1 MDVQTLGE
9 GSLKIKRK
17 KTTLAID
24 PATSIQKFDAD
35 AILLTGIEGDINRVT
50 NYRVIIDGVGE
61 YEVSGLKIVG
71 IKAEDGLVFSLISE
85 NVRTLVGKVSSLKQI
100 SAEKIGDYQVVIIN
114 ADTDASESMITAMEP
129 SIVVLY
135 GLKAKETAK
144 ALGKEAVSVQSKISF
159 AEDKLP
165 EETQVLVLG

>member
-9 GSLKIKRK
+9 GSLKIKSK

>member
-1 MDVQTLGE
+1 
-9 GSLKIKRK
+9 
-17 KTTLAID
+17 
-24 PATSIQKFDAD
+24 
-35 AILLTGIEGDINRVT
+35 
-50 NYRVIIDGVGE
+50 
-61 YEVSGLKIVG
+61 VG

>member
-1 MDVQTLGE
+1 
-9 GSLKIKRK
+9 
-17 KTTLAID
+17 
-24 PATSIQKFDAD
+24 
-35 AILLTGIEGDINRVT
+35 
-50 NYRVIIDGVGE
+50 
-61 YEVSGLKIVG
+61 
-71 IKAEDGLVFSLISE
+71 
-85 NVRTLVGKVSSLKQI
+85 
-100 SAEKIGDYQVVIIN
+100 YQVVIIN

>member
-1 MDVQTLGE
+1 MDIQILGE
-9 GSLKIKRK
+9 RTLKIKSK

-24 PATSIQKFDAD
+24 PVVSIQKFDAD
-35 AILLTGIEGDINRVT
+35 AILLTSKDGDANRIT
-50 NYRVIIDGVGE
+50 NYRVVITEPGE

-71 IKAEDGLVFSLISE
+71 IKSDGDSIFSLISE
-85 NVRTLVGKVSSLKQI
+85 NVRALVAKASSLKQI
-100 SAEKIGDYQVVIIN
+100 STEKIGDYQIVVVN
-114 ADTDASESMITAMEP
+114 ADTEVSESAITAMEP

-144 ALGKEAVSVQSKISF
+144 ALGKEDAAISTKISF

-165 EETQVLVLG
+165 EETEVLVLA